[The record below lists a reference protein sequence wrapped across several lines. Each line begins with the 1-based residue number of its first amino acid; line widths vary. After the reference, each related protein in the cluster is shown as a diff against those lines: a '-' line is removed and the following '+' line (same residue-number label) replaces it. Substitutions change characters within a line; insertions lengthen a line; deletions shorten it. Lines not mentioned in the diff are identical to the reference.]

1 MVVLPGCLPLAAAAF
16 LFTRRVL
23 LRLFRFSAAAAGRF
37 ASGSSSLLAAAAAGG
52 GGRAAGGRRPGGGG
66 ISLSGD
72 WRGAAPLWW
81 GVLSRSTS
89 VIRFWGLRL
98 LEDSTVSLL
107 SQRDRSK
114 IFGRGIFVRVLKV
127 KGDFLGLFYV
137 MYSTLFH
144 LPSLRFHCVGG
155 CWDRTQDSCDYGIDC
170 QRLYHSARSHPHS
183 SVRFSIALMPIGR
196 SL

>member
-1 MVVLPGCLPLAAAAF
+1 MVVLLGTPCCLLLAAAAF

-23 LRLFRFSAAAAGRF
+23 LRLFRFSAAGRL
-37 ASGSSSLLAAAAAGG
+37 ASGSSSLLAAAAAAGG
-52 GGRAAGGRRPGGGG
+52 GGRAIGGRRPGGGG
-66 ISLSGD
+66 INLSGD

-114 IFGRGIFVRVLKV
+114 L
-127 KGDFLGLFYV
+127 
-137 MYSTLFH
+137 
-144 LPSLRFHCVGG
+144 VGG
-155 CWDRTQDSCDYGIDC
+155 VY
-170 QRLYHSARSHPHS
+170 LYEC
-183 SVRFSIALMPIGR
+183 
-196 SL
+196 

>member
-1 MVVLPGCLPLAAAAF
+1 MVVLPGAACCLLLAAAF

-23 LRLFRFSAAAAGRF
+23 LRLFRFSAAAAGRL
-37 ASGSSSLLAAAAAGG
+37 ASSSLLAAAAAGG
-52 GGRAAGGRRPGGGG
+52 GGRATGGRRPGGGG

-72 WRGAAPLWW
+72 WRGATPFWW

-114 IFGRGIFVRVLKV
+114 IFGRGIVVRVLKV
-127 KGDFLGLFYV
+127 PY
-137 MYSTLFH
+137 
-144 LPSLRFHCVGG
+144 P
-155 CWDRTQDSCDYGIDC
+155 
-170 QRLYHSARSHPHS
+170 
-183 SVRFSIALMPIGR
+183 SVRVSISWVLPVYHYWLLYNFTWKKCKWHRIRDTVPVGSAFETL
-196 SL
+196 